1 MLCAVIAP
9 ELVIIWAMRQWC
21 FARRVAKRYR
31 VRNWSMTHGFFI
43 QMGGFMLCW
52 DGKEVSPLT
61 LEEMELLYS
70 RGTIDFPDITQR
82 QIEDK
87 SKGDGL
93 SKSLVVL
100 QTLWFVVQCVAR
112 AISGMV
118 ITELE
123 LVTLG
128 FAVLNGVLYF
138 LWWNKPLNV
147 QCPVPVHR
155 KAPPPSYILRGQ
167 VVDHHEASK
176 FVEMVE
182 VENVSRVPGK
192 SRFSTDFAR
201 TPEETRRDAMLSQ
214 PSNDTL
220 AGSIHVQDHWPPPQ
234 GSAGQMS
241 SLSRAIK
248 RAAGAVRFV
257 VFSAFVRPM
266 SDMIGS
272 GEATS
277 VKPEA
282 KRVPT
287 FHAREVTPT
296 ESFAM
301 GFTSSTLATIF
312 GGIHCI
318 AWSFSFPTVVER
330 TIWRIAS
337 LAITSIPFIM
347 LALFFL
353 LNFGYSHDLKM
364 SSVGQAVRLFVDLA
378 TFIVV
383 MIYVISRLILLVQA
397 FLALRALSPGA
408 YDAIQWTHFVPH
420 L

>member
-1 MLCAVIAP
+1 
-9 ELVIIWAMRQWC
+9 
-21 FARRVAKRYR
+21 
-31 VRNWSMTHGFFI
+31 
-43 QMGGFMLCW
+43 MLCW

-70 RGTIDFPDITQR
+70 RGTIDFPDITKR

-93 SKSLVVL
+93 SKGLVVL
-100 QTLWFVVQCVAR
+100 QTSWFVIQCVAR
-112 AISGMV
+112 AIAGMV

-123 LVTLG
+123 LVTLS
-128 FAVLNGVLYF
+128 FAILNGVLYF

-147 QCPVPVHR
+147 QCPVPVHW
-155 KAPPPSYILRGQ
+155 KAPSPSYLLRGQ
-167 VVDHHEASK
+167 VVDQGEVGK
-176 FVEMVE
+176 FVEM
-182 VENVSRVPGK
+182 ENVSEVPGK

-201 TPEETRRDAMLSQ
+201 TPEEMRRDAMLTQ
-214 PSNDTL
+214 PSDDTL
-220 AGSIHVQDHWPPPQ
+220 AESIHVQDHWPPQ
-234 GSAGQMS
+234 GSTGKMS
-241 SLSRAIK
+241 SLSFAIK
-248 RAAGAVRFV
+248 RAVGAVRFV
-257 VFSAFVRPM
+257 VFSAFILPM

-272 GEATS
+272 GEAIS
-277 VKPEA
+277 VKPGA

-287 FHAREVTPT
+287 FHAREVTRA

-301 GFTSSTLATIF
+301 GFISSTLATIF

-318 AWSFSFPTVVER
+318 AWSFSFPTLVER

-337 LAITSIPFIM
+337 LAITSIPSIM
-347 LALFFL
+347 LALFLF
-353 LNFGYSHDLKM
+353 NFGYSHTLKM
-364 SSVGQAVRLFVDLA
+364 STAGQAMRLFQDLA
-378 TFIVV
+378 MFIVV

>member
-1 MLCAVIAP
+1 
-9 ELVIIWAMRQWC
+9 
-21 FARRVAKRYR
+21 
-31 VRNWSMTHGFFI
+31 
-43 QMGGFMLCW
+43 MGGFMLCR

-70 RGTIDFPDITQR
+70 RGTIDFPDITKR

-93 SKSLVVL
+93 SKGLVVL
-100 QTLWFVVQCVAR
+100 QTSWFVIQCVAR
-112 AISGMV
+112 AVAGMV

-128 FAVLNGVLYF
+128 FAILNGVLYF

-147 QCPVPVHR
+147 QCPVPVHC
-155 KAPPPSYILRGQ
+155 KASSPSYLLHGQ
-167 VVDHHEASK
+167 VVDQGEAGK
-176 FVEMVE
+176 FFEMVE
-182 VENVSRVPGK
+182 VENVSGVPGK

-201 TPEETRRDAMLSQ
+201 TPEETRRDAMLSR
-214 PSNDTL
+214 PSNHIL
-220 AGSIHVQDHWPPPQ
+220 AASIHVQDHWPLQ
-234 GSAGQMS
+234 GSTGKMS
-241 SLSRAIK
+241 SLSFAIK
-248 RAAGAVRFV
+248 RAVGAVRFV
-257 VFSAFVRPM
+257 IFSAFIRPM

-272 GEATS
+272 GEAIS
-277 VKPEA
+277 VKPGA

-287 FHAREVTPT
+287 FHARGVTPT

-301 GFTSSTLATIF
+301 GFISSTLATIF

-318 AWSFSFPTVVER
+318 AWSFSFPTLVER

-353 LNFGYSHDLKM
+353 LNFSYSDTWKM
-364 SSVGQAVRLFVDLA
+364 SSIGWAVGLFVDLA
-378 TFIVV
+378 TFVVV

-397 FLALRALSPGA
+397 FLALRALSSGA
-408 YDAIQWTHFVPH
+408 YDAIQWTRFVPH

>member
-1 MLCAVIAP
+1 
-9 ELVIIWAMRQWC
+9 
-21 FARRVAKRYR
+21 
-31 VRNWSMTHGFFI
+31 
-43 QMGGFMLCW
+43 MLCW

-70 RGTIDFPDITQR
+70 RGTIDFPDITTR
-82 QIEDK
+82 QIRDK

-93 SKSLVVL
+93 SKGLVVL
-100 QTLWFVVQCVAR
+100 QTSWFVIQCAAR
-112 AISGMV
+112 ARAGMV

-128 FAVLNGVLYF
+128 FAILNGVLYF

-147 QCPVPVHR
+147 QCPVPVHW
-155 KAPPPSYILRGQ
+155 KAPSPSYLLRGQ
-167 VVDHHEASK
+167 VVDQGEAGK

-182 VENVSRVPGK
+182 MENDSGVPGK

-201 TPEETRRDAMLSQ
+201 TPEETRRDEMLSQ
-214 PSNDTL
+214 PSNHTL
-220 AGSIHVQDHWPPPQ
+220 AASIHVQDHWPPQ
-234 GSAGQMS
+234 GSTGQMS
-241 SLSRAIK
+241 SLSFAIK
-248 RAAGAVRFV
+248 RAVGAVRFV
-257 VFSAFVRPM
+257 IFSVFIRPM

-272 GEATS
+272 GEAIS
-277 VKPEA
+277 VKPGA

-287 FHAREVTPT
+287 FHAGEVTPT

-301 GFTSSTLATIF
+301 GFISSTLATIF

-318 AWSFSFPTVVER
+318 AWSFSFPTLVER
-330 TIWRIAS
+330 TIWRTAS

-353 LNFGYSHDLKM
+353 LNFGHSHNLKM
-364 SSVGQAVRLFVDLA
+364 SSVGQVVRLFADLA

-383 MIYVISRLILLVQA
+383 MIYVIFRLILLVQA